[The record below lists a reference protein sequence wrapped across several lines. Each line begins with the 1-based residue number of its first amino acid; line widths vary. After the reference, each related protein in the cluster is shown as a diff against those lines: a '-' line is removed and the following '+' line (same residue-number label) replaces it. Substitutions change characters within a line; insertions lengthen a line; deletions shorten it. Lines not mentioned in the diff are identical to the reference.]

1 MSLKENRGSQKET
14 LGKVLHYI
22 KKYWIYLV
30 LSVVMAT
37 VTVTL
42 TLYLPILTGQVIDL
56 IIDKGMV
63 DFQGVFQ
70 ILGKMAV
77 VIGVTAAAQ
86 WIMNVCNNK
95 MTYRIVQDIRNEAF
109 RRLEILPLKYIDG
122 HSYGE
127 VVSRVIADVDQFAD
141 GLLMGFTQFFTG
153 VITILGTLGFMLS
166 VNVGITG
173 VVVLI
178 TPLSFL
184 VAAFIAKKLSLIHI

>member
-30 LSVVMAT
+30 LSVVMAA

-86 WIMNVCNNK
+86 WIMKVCNNK
-95 MTYRIVQDIRNEAF
+95 MT
-109 RRLEILPLKYIDG
+109 
-122 HSYGE
+122 
-127 VVSRVIADVDQFAD
+127 
-141 GLLMGFTQFFTG
+141 
-153 VITILGTLGFMLS
+153 
-166 VNVGITG
+166 
-173 VVVLI
+173 
-178 TPLSFL
+178 
-184 VAAFIAKKLSLIHI
+184 